1 MRVKVAEY
9 AALFWDGGKLVW
21 DDYLH
26 QRQLALTADS
36 EQVLRWFGTWREL
49 DTASELGEHCPAIA
63 RQLLD
68 AAVLI
73 GEGTPAHQAEDRLL
87 AGWRSWG
94 PATRYYHFSA
104 RTLAG
109 TRYMGLEEDAEA
121 MRRKAAFQ
129 PPPSPFKNYPDRPLI
144 PVRSGAPDDRDW
156 TNRGLLDALYRRRS
170 VRDFGPEGVT
180 LAELSAIL
188 EVAAGVVERQDDP
201 VLGTFLF
208 KTSASAGG
216 CQAIELYVLAPRV
229 EGLTPGLY
237 HFSPE
242 RSGLE
247 DLGREASADE
257 VRAAV
262 GGQPWLARAPALII
276 FTAVIERSSWRYETR
291 RAYRDVLIGLGH
303 VSQTVLLT
311 ATAMGLGAVFA
322 TALGDEALERL
333 IDCDPVAEIPLGVT
347 ALGRK
352 NRASPAPGMSPA

>member
-1 MRVKVAEY
+1 MRVKVAET

-26 QRQLALTADS
+26 QQQLSLTADS
-36 EQVLRWFGTWREL
+36 ERLLRWFGTWREL
-49 DTASELGEHCPAIA
+49 DTASELGEHFPGIA

-68 AAVLI
+68 ARVLI
-73 GEGTPAHQAEDRLL
+73 GEGTPDHQAEDRLL

-94 PATRYYHFSA
+94 PATRYYHFAA
-104 RTLAG
+104 RTLKG
-109 TRYMGLEEDAEA
+109 TRYMAPEEDIEV
-121 MRRKAAFQ
+121 MRKKAAIQ
-129 PPPSPFKNYPDRPLI
+129 APPSPFKNYSDRPLI
-144 PVRSGAPDDRDW
+144 PNPGGAPDDREW
-156 TNRGLLDALYRRRS
+156 LHGRLLDALYSRRS
-170 VRDFGPEGVT
+170 VRDFSPEAVT
-180 LAELSAIL
+180 LAELGAIL
-188 EVAAGVVERQDDP
+188 EVAAGVVERKDDP
-201 VLGTFLF
+201 ALGPFLF
-208 KTSASAGG
+208 KTSASAGA

-237 HFSPE
+237 HFSAE

-247 DLGREASADE
+247 DLGRDGTPDE

-262 GGQPWLARAPALII
+262 GGQPWLARASALII

-322 TALGDEALERL
+322 TALGDDALERL
-333 IDCDPVAEIPLGVT
+333 IDCDFMAEIPLGVT

-352 NRASPAPGMSPA
+352 NGAGPAPGASPA